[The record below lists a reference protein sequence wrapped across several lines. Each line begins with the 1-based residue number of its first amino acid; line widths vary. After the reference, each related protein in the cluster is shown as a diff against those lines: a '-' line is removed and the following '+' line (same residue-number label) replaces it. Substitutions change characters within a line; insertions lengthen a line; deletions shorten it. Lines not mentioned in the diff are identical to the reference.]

1 MGTNKEVFVAVKI
14 EFLLCKKVLHVTD
27 IINHSLAENND
38 YDCKDTS
45 KGAVT
50 YLPGNSSDN
59 ISSTPMIT

>member
-1 MGTNKEVFVAVKI
+1 MQEDTS
-14 EFLLCKKVLHVTD
+14 CHRYH
-27 IINHSLAENND
+27 NHSLAENNH

>member
-1 MGTNKEVFVAVKI
+1 MQE
-14 EFLLCKKVLHVTD
+14 VLHVTD
-27 IINHSLAENND
+27 IINHSLAENNH